1 MSTPFVTQHESAV
14 RSNCKRFNRFL
25 AYPFEIFTVM
35 TSIDADMDKI
45 QSLSEDLPSS
55 VWTELLTMIAY
66 ILKRNW
72 FGNDDNEAEELLQA
86 MQNGNTER
94 VTEIIESQEESEDIK
109 DTIGLMC
116 DEISEEEEVDH
127 EKIESLER
135 WAE

>member
-1 MSTPFVTQHESAV
+1 MNTPFVTRHESEV
-14 RSNCKRFNRFL
+14 RSNYRRFNRFL
-25 AYPFEIFTVM
+25 AYPFEVFVAM
-35 TSIDADMDKI
+35 TSIDADMSKI

-55 VWTELLTMIAY
+55 VWTELLTMIVY
-66 ILKRNW
+66 ILKRRW
-72 FGNDDNEAEELLQA
+72 FGNDGNEAEELLEA

-94 VTEIIESQEESEDIK
+94 VTEIIEGQEESEDIK

-116 DEISEEEEVDH
+116 DEISETDEVDH